1 MDKVLG
7 SSAVMECKVSGSLPI
22 SAQWFKDGS
31 EILHNSKHRLVSH
44 ENSVSLTVVD
54 LEVSDNGNYKCKVV
68 NVAGSAECS
77 AILTVKG
84 LRLFLHF
91 LL

>member
-7 SSAVMECKVSGSLPI
+7 SSIQMECKVAGSLPI
-22 SAQWFKDGS
+22 NAQWFKDGS
-31 EILHNSKHRLVSH
+31 EILHSAKHRLVCH
-44 ENSVSLTVVD
+44 ENVVSLTTAD
-54 LEVSDNGNYKCKVV
+54 IDVSDSGNYKCKVK

-84 LRLFLHF
+84 LK
-91 LL
+91 